1 VGVAPDLEVPA
12 EEALATA
19 YNAVLDVL
27 LERAESEEAR
37 RRLEWARKDFEAG
50 QNPTVL
56 SREQL
61 AEYCG
66 TYETRS
72 FSVSEAGV
80 LQYHR
85 DGESSFPMVPMGN
98 DLFRF
103 EGHDELRMEF
113 ARDESGAV
121 DRVIAL
127 SADGTQVVRRR
138 SR

>member
-1 VGVAPDLEVPA
+1 VAPDVEVPA

-37 RRLEWARKDFEAG
+37 RRLEWARKEFEAG

-85 DGESSFPMVPMGN
+85 DGESSFPMVPWATTSSAS
-98 DLFRF
+98 RATTSCAWSSPATSP
-103 EGHDELRMEF
+103 RCRS
-113 ARDESGAV
+113 RD
-121 DRVIAL
+121 RAL
-127 SADGTQVVRRR
+127 CRRHASRPRR